1 MPRVYTKQR
10 PASWNRQQ
18 WLAQAQ
24 ATGHSLALAELL
36 QYRLQR
42 TSKLRT
48 PKTNQARGRGGN
60 QLSKSK
66 GRGMEFDEVRH
77 YQSGDD
83 IRAIDW
89 RVTARTGQ
97 THTKLYREEKER
109 PVFIF
114 VDLNPSMH
122 FGSRL
127 LFKSVQACHLAAALA
142 WRAVRRGDRVGGLV
156 YSGQRHH
163 EIKPMARDKGVLRLL
178 QTLVTTHRSAT
189 DETSVSGRSEDF
201 QRNIQRLRQ
210 LVKTGAHVIV
220 ISDFHHLTDACVRDL
235 RALSQHN
242 WVQAMLVTDPMELVL
257 PDSPLTKVQ
266 AIDDDF
272 TREFWLGDTRTATI
286 YQRQAADWLSQR
298 QALLTKAGI
307 SSIPVDAASPIVS
320 QWESLGL

>member
-1 MPRVYTKQR
+1 MPQFYAKQR
-10 PASWNRQQ
+10 PASLNREQ
-18 WLAQAQ
+18 WLTQAQ
-24 ATGHSLALAELL
+24 ANGYSLGLAELL

-42 TSKLRT
+42 RAQLRA

-142 WRAVRRGDRVGGLV
+142 WRAARRGDRVGGLV
-156 YSGQRHH
+156 YSGQHHH
-163 EIKPMARDKGVLRLL
+163 EVKPMARDKGVLRLL
-178 QTLVTTHRSAT
+178 QTLVSTHANAT
-189 DETSVSGRSEDF
+189 HETSVSGDSNDF

-210 LVKTGAHVIV
+210 LVKTGAHVIL
-220 ISDFHHLTDACVRDL
+220 ISDFHHLTQACVRDL
-235 RALSQHN
+235 RALGQHN
-242 WVQAMLVTDPMELVL
+242 WVQAMLVTDPLELVL
-257 PDSPLTKVQ
+257 PNSPLTKVQ
-266 AIDDDF
+266 AIDDEF
-272 TREFWLGDTRTATI
+272 TREFWLGDARTATL
-286 YQRQAADWLSQR
+286 YQRQAADWLAQR
-298 QALLTKAGI
+298 QSLLTKAGI
-307 SSIPVDAASPIVS
+307 RSVLVDAATPVSS
-320 QWESLGL
+320 QWETLEL